1 MNFTWHHVTSDV
13 QIVPKWSIFP
23 RKNVPNYFRT
33 WTGNCEVLFR
43 QLHGLGTIIYH
54 NNVGFGKVHFH
65 LEKEKTR
72 RNSNLQVINAS
83 FSDYQPPCSIPD
95 LSTDIS
101 HIPPPSL
108 GFWIMSEQHNPRTSI
123 LLMCFF
129 LFLSRGIGFSDFLWC
144 NASKS
149 FSRSNY
155 VSSRQARGCLIF
167 DTQLGRHSRCIII
180 TPLKIM
186 YNMPPEKVAVQ
197 QEDGLSSSPSIFQE
211 ICFRR
216 RLLTFI
222 LPCLGRQ
229 LSFQFKGPE

>member
-1 MNFTWHHVTSDV
+1 MEHLPSKKRSLFQDMNGELWSTLPAVTW
-13 QIVPKWSIFP
+13 
-23 RKNVPNYFRT
+23 FR
-33 WTGNCEVLFR
+33 NNK
-43 QLHGLGTIIYH
+43 YH

-65 LEKEKTR
+65 LEKAKTR

-101 HIPPPSL
+101 HIPPHPWDFESCL
-108 GFWIMSEQHNPRTSI
+108 NKTILTHPFFWCVFS
-123 LLMCFF
+123 C
-129 LFLSRGIGFSDFLWC
+129 FLSRGIGFSDFLWC

-211 ICFRR
+211 ICLRG
-216 RLLTFI
+216 RLLTLI